1 MTIHSSL
8 VEHIGR
14 RRLDQVWTRHGRR
27 FCRFTSLMLV
37 TTVDQPRRGTLVWPL
52 RSSCDKHHAR
62 TTTRGTQ
69 GRFAA
74 RRLGL
79 YDLCT
84 YLRAY
89 LADRAELG
97 NLHPIG
103 MVLATG
109 RLLAL
114 FYEVSKTLLC
124 SVHPPPAP
132 ILNVDEW
139 DDVRM

>member
-1 MTIHSSL
+1 
-8 VEHIGR
+8 
-14 RRLDQVWTRHGRR
+14 
-27 FCRFTSLMLV
+27 MLV
-37 TTVDQPRRGTLVWPL
+37 TTVDQPRRGTF
-52 RSSCDKHHAR
+52 A
-62 TTTRGTQ
+62 G

-74 RRLGL
+74 RQLGL

>member
-1 MTIHSSL
+1 
-8 VEHIGR
+8 
-14 RRLDQVWTRHGRR
+14 
-27 FCRFTSLMLV
+27 MLV